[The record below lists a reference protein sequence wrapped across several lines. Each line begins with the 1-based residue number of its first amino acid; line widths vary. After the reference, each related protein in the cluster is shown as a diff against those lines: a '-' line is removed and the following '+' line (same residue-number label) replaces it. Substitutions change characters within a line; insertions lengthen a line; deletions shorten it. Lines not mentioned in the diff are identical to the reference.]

1 MVGLRQQATADLKV
15 ILENSTT
22 GFGWPLS
29 LTDPSGNSAD
39 LIGSTGDIALV
50 IDPQTGQAVSGRTAH
65 VALALE
71 SLTAAGL
78 GIPVAIAEITRRPW
92 VVEFDDP
99 MLNSYT
105 FKVSGSHPDRTLG
118 LVTLALELYTP

>member
-1 MVGLRQQATADLKV
+1 M
-15 ILENSTT
+15 IIENSVS

-29 LTDPSGNSAD
+29 LTDPSGNHAD
-39 LIGSTGDIALV
+39 LVGSTGDIALV

-65 VALALE
+65 VAVALE

-78 GIPVAIAEITRRPW
+78 GIPKAVAEITSRPW

-99 MLNSYT
+99 MLNPYT